1 MTQLNSHSSLVL
13 TVLQQVST
21 DRLQRA
27 VTALADGSF
36 TMTLT
41 RQTETEIRALVK
53 NSEGK
58 EYGVTLTEA
67 TVFCSCPDALY
78 RGSVCKHATTLALAV
93 LRGEIKEA
101 KSTRTI
107 HLGTREGIALCGVQN
122 TPHVWNWPYWPET
135 AWKESCPQCEA
146 LRKQPTVAK
155 TATEAA

>member
-41 RQTETEIRALVK
+41 RQTEAEVRALVK
-53 NSEGK
+53 NGEGK
-58 EYGVTLTEA
+58 EYGVTLTEVK
-67 TVFCSCPDALY
+67 VFCSCPDALY
-78 RGSVCKHATTLALAV
+78 RGSICKHATTLALVV
-93 LRGEIKEA
+93 LRGEIKET
-101 KSTRTI
+101 KSSRTI
-107 HLGTREGIALCGVQN
+107 HLAMQEGTTLCGVQGA
-122 TPHVWNWPYWPET
+122 PHVWNWPYWPEK

-146 LRKQPTVAK
+146 IRKQPALAKVVA
-155 TATEAA
+155 